1 MLTPRLVVVIPTLGT
16 RLDFLAR
23 ALESCR
29 ELSSLVPLR
38 ICVVVP
44 HGATEARIMGA
55 AAGATL
61 VDDPGSGMADAVNA
75 ALSTAKSEDYYVW
88 LGDDDLL
95 VPAGVRALVDTLDND
110 DDCVLAYGGCEYV
123 DGLGRSI
130 MTTRASRIARFMLA
144 WGPNFIPHP
153 GTVIRISA
161 LREVGLSAGEPPT
174 RRGFPP
180 SVFSQL
186 PRLLERAGQS
196 SEGAI
201 TGFYTVLEE
210 TDDGMDPVSEEVR
223 SLLDG
228 HIVLSRKLAEAG
240 HYPAIDIL
248 ASTSRVM
255 SRLVDDS
262 HRRASVRAREL
273 WAKFQ
278 DLEIL
283 IQVGEY
289 RQGEDANADMAV
301 AINPELKVF
310 LKQEVDERAE
320 FETTVN
326 DLRDL
331 AQVS

>member
-44 HGATEARIMGA
+44 HGATEARIIGA

-110 DDCVLAYGGCEYV
+110 GDCVLAYGGCEYV

-161 LREVGLSAGEPPT
+161 LREVGLFTSGLSYALDLDMFLRL
-174 RRGFPP
+174 RRVGSLRPVRVTASRFRWHHE
-180 SVFSQL
+180 SLTVASRSKSSREAIYVKKLHL
-186 PRLLERAGQS
+186 PRWLQPLSGLWNWPVMWLSALAAASLNARAG
-196 SEGAI
+196 
-201 TGFYTVLEE
+201 
-210 TDDGMDPVSEEVR
+210 R
-223 SLLDG
+223 
-228 HIVLSRKLAEAG
+228 LARG
-240 HYPAIDIL
+240 
-248 ASTSRVM
+248 
-255 SRLVDDS
+255 
-262 HRRASVRAREL
+262 
-273 WAKFQ
+273 
-278 DLEIL
+278 
-283 IQVGEY
+283 GE
-289 RQGEDANADMAV
+289 R
-301 AINPELKVF
+301 P
-310 LKQEVDERAE
+310 
-320 FETTVN
+320 
-326 DLRDL
+326 
-331 AQVS
+331 